1 MKVQKGFTVRKLMD
15 AAVVRLNE
23 LKEELTKID
32 ISEIH
37 YIDGN
42 LVELKL
48 IPYEVEILY
57 PALVFPRPPEIEEMW
72 EKIKVM

>member
-1 MKVQKGFTVRKLMD
+1 MD

-48 IPYEVEILY
+48 IPHEVEILY
-57 PALVFPRPPEIEEMW
+57 PSLVFPRPPEIDEMW
-72 EKIKVM
+72 EKIKVVS